1 MPYPWRGACALIIAL
16 LTLSTVGAAPVRA
29 DSRHECWKSPASQ
42 TVEEA
47 LKVAANPPAEERWR
61 RAAHVG
67 AARDVLLL
75 SGGTLKVAY
84 AAGLVVG
91 WGETGNRPRFAA
103 VTAVGM
109 SALVAPFAF
118 IGPAG
123 DRIIADIFN
132 CPAGN
137 LGGMAERAVAYL
149 DDGVLEA
156 IAREHDS
163 GRRLLVALTG
173 SPARAEAVWDIG
185 RVAASRHPQAGAL
198 IKRVLLAVVDEQ
210 AFVDPRDAPIKAGQ
224 VVARNFT
231 FRTLGAGAQFLF
243 PSEVAQL
250 TGGDACYYL
259 IHNAGVFADESAD
272 YIRARRDKDDRH
284 ADAQAI
290 VPAYDIV
297 RHALVSNA
305 RLHVASI
312 KLGLGLTPQGPFDM
326 AYVKALFSYAY
337 RQGRMS
343 KEWKS
348 TFPGLTDV
356 VVKPR
361 S

>member
-1 MPYPWRGACALIIAL
+1 LIAL
-16 LTLSTVGAAPVRA
+16 LALTTGGAVPARA
-29 DSRHECWKSPASQ
+29 NSQTECWSVPPSR

-47 LKVAANPPAEERWR
+47 LKVAANPTAEERWR
-61 RAAHVG
+61 RAADG
-67 AARDVLLL
+67 AAEQDVLLL
-75 SGGTLKVAY
+75 SGGSLKAAY

-103 VTAVGM
+103 ITAVGM
-109 SALVAPFAF
+109 SALIAPFAF

-132 CPAGN
+132 CAADN
-137 LGGMAERAVAYL
+137 LGGMAERAVSYL
-149 DDGVLEA
+149 DAGVLEA
-156 IAREHDS
+156 IARAHDA

-198 IKRVLLAVVDEQ
+198 IRQVLLAAVDEH
-210 AFVDPRDAPIKAGQ
+210 AFVDPRDAPIKAGE

-243 PSEVAQL
+243 PSAVTRIA
-250 TGGDACYYL
+250 GRDARYHL
-259 IHNAGVFADESAD
+259 IHNAGIFADESAD
-272 YIRARRDKDDRH
+272 YIRARTSKDDLH
-284 ADAQAI
+284 ADAQVI

-297 RHALVSNA
+297 RRSLATNA
-305 RLHVASI
+305 RLRVASI
-312 KLGLGLTPQGPFDM
+312 KLGLGLTPEAAFDM
-326 AYVKALFSYAY
+326 AYVKALFMHAY
-337 RQGRMS
+337 RQGRMG
-343 KEWKS
+343 KEWTS
-348 TFPGLTDV
+348 SFPGLTNV
-356 VVKPR
+356 GGKPR